1 MPLVIM
7 MRHGKTT
14 HNVKRL
20 LAGRVIESHLTEE
33 GIWRVKNIAKKL
45 RDANIRHVYASPLTR
60 CKETAEIVCKELS
73 LDYVI
78 DDRLT
83 EVDMGKITGLMYNEV
98 ISMYGNIFSKFY
110 NDDPIIDELSIERFS
125 TIRKR
130 VDSILQEIAMKDE
143 NVLLITHLDPIK
155 AAIANIWRI
164 DGNALYKLV
173 IPNASLTIL
182 KHGSSEY
189 NILAINVMDI
199 DGYLNL

>member
-33 GIWRVKNIAKKL
+33 GIGRVKNIAKKL
-45 RDANIRHVYASPLTR
+45 RDANIRYVYTSPLSR

-73 LDYVI
+73 LDYII
-78 DDRLT
+78 DDRLI

-98 ISMYGNIFSKFY
+98 ISIYGNIFSKFY

-130 VDSILQEIAMKDE
+130 VDSILKEIAMKDE
-143 NVLLITHLDPIK
+143 NILLITHLDPIK
-155 AAIANIWRI
+155 AAIANILRI
-164 DGNALYKLV
+164 NGNALYKLV